1 MAALIQRPDYLQA
14 GQRLLSAPLAAR
26 WQRKLLDALA
36 RYHEQHRDEPGPG
49 RERLRRIALP
59 MEDEALVLLL
69 IEQMRESGLVHSHH
83 GWLHLPEHKAGFTD
97 EQQAVWQK
105 VEALF
110 GDDPWWVRDLARE
123 VHVEESL
130 MRAVLRQAAQRG

>member
-1 MAALIQRPDYLQA
+1 MSSIETSRAL
-14 GQRLLSAPLAAR
+14 
-26 WQRKLLDALA
+26 
-36 RYHEQHRDEPGPG
+36 G

-97 EQQAVWQK
+97 EQQAVWHK
-105 VEALF
+105 VETLF

-130 MRAVLRQAAQRG
+130 MRAVLRRWRRSRG

>member
-36 RYHEQHRDEPGPG
+36 RYHEQHRDEPGHG

-69 IEQMRESGLVHSHH
+69 IEQMRERQSTAITAGCICRSIKPGLPTSSRRSGIRWRLCSATIRGGCAILRAKSMLKSH
-83 GWLHLPEHKAGFTD
+83 
-97 EQQAVWQK
+97 
-105 VEALF
+105 
-110 GDDPWWVRDLARE
+110 
-123 VHVEESL
+123 
-130 MRAVLRQAAQRG
+130 